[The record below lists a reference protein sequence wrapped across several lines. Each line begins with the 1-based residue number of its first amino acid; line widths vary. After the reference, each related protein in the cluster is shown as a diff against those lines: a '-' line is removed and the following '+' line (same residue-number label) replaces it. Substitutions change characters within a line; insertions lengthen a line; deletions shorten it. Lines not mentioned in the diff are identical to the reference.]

1 MAPKTSRPEE
11 AFGDVATA
19 VEKKVRK
26 ARPYKVLLHND
37 DYTTMDFVVL
47 VLTTVFHHSLAHAVD
62 IMLKVHRKG
71 VGVAGVYPRE
81 IAEARVAKATSLAR
95 AHEFPLRCTMELA

>member
-1 MAPKTSRPEE
+1 MTPRSTQPGA
-11 AFGDVATA
+11 AQGDVATA
-19 VEKKVRK
+19 VQKRVRK

-47 VLTTVFHHSLAHAVD
+47 VLTSVFHHSPAQAVE
-62 IMLKVHRKG
+62 IMLSVHRKG
-71 VGVAGVYPRE
+71 LGVAGVYPRE

-95 AHEFPLRCTMELA
+95 AHEFPLRCTMEPG